1 MAIPPVPAP
10 AADAGVGIT
19 TGTAPEAAGVVTTGT
34 AAVPAP
40 AATPPAAAPWAAD
53 IAAALAAPDP
63 AAALDEFMRTKQ
75 QPYITKLEAERT
87 AALDKAWVF
96 DSFNEDPITAL
107 QEVASQVWGDDVGAR
122 MAELVAAGVPVEG
135 AQAQAVAEGAAA
147 EGATVAEARAAGTAA
162 GEVDLS
168 KLPADVRE
176 AVEFAKSEKAAR
188 ATAEAEKAAAD
199 AQAAAE
205 AEYMEWYGKTV
216 AENADLKGD
225 DPAAKARA
233 NALHAYV
240 AAADDMEGGLAAFRA
255 DFPAPAA
262 PEAPVTL
269 GGGATTGGIQA
280 ARPSGGS
287 FADVMGGVWDAMA
300 GTAPR

>member
-1 MAIPPVPAP
+1 MAIPPVEAPVPVEAAAPPEPAP
-10 AADAGVGIT
+10 A
-19 TGTAPEAAGVVTTGT
+19 TA
-34 AAVPAP
+34 
-40 AATPPAAAPWAAD
+40 PPAAPWQAD

-63 AAALDEFMRTKQ
+63 AAALDEYMRTKQ

-96 DSFNEDPITAL
+96 DSFNDDPAAAL
-107 QEVASQVWGDDVGAR
+107 AEVAAQVWGDDVAGR
-122 MAELVAAGVPVEG
+122 MAELVAAGATPED
-135 AQAQAVAEGAAA
+135 AEEQAVTEAVTEADGAL
-147 EGATVAEARAAGTAA
+147 
-162 GEVDLS
+162 DLS
-168 KLPADVRE
+168 KLPPEVRE
-176 AVEFAKSEKAAR
+176 AVEFAQSEKAAK
-188 ATAEAEKAAAD
+188 AEAETAKTAAD

-205 AEYMEWYGKTV
+205 AEYMTWYDKTV
-216 AENADLKGD
+216 ADNADLKSD
-225 DPAAKARA
+225 KARA

-240 AAADDMEGGLAAFRA
+240 AAADDMEAGLAAFRA

-269 GGGATTGGIQA
+269 GGGASTGGIQP